1 MHGSCISITI
11 AIHTCYLELANT
23 TETGLTKTG
32 RKKKKEISIDF
43 LGQEMFSESLSID
56 ITDVYFTQ
64 DPYHFLISIFSSKYH
79 AIVFI
84 LLKWYITSIM
94 LPQFKIA
101 KVMVIDITI
110 WFDAKILIKISIN

>member
-1 MHGSCISITI
+1 MYIDNDSDTHLLSRTSQHYRNRFNENG
-11 AIHTCYLELANT
+11 E
-23 TETGLTKTG
+23 KKK
-32 RKKKKEISIDF
+32 RKKISIDF
-43 LGQEMFSESLSID
+43 LGQEMLSESLSID